1 MKKNRL
7 LTFVA
12 VSVLAA
18 APAVSADNG
27 SVAVYLD
34 AAGTQ
39 CQGPITGFTLGSV
52 WMNLGGT
59 TAPGMTGVEFR
70 IDNSDAASYDCSF
83 VPDAGAAISLGNPFF
98 GGCNLAF
105 STCQMGTAG
114 RVMLGTVVINPV
126 TTSTSD
132 VLLTV
137 RPHLTPS
144 NENFQCV
151 LATACDT
158 PYFTSICVGAPNSD
172 HWRTVINPS
181 GAIAGD
187 CQPVAVQAQSWSRV
201 KALYKN

>member
-1 MKKNRL
+1 MKKNWL

-27 SVAVYLD
+27 SIAVYLD

-52 WMNLGGT
+52 WMNLGGA
-59 TAPGMTGVEFR
+59 TAPGMFGVEFR
-70 IDNSDAASYDCSF
+70 IDNSDAASYDCQF
-83 VPDAGAAISLGNPFF
+83 IPDAGATIALGNPFF

-105 STCQMGTAG
+105 SACQVGTAG
-114 RVMLGTVVINPV
+114 RVMLGTLVINPV

-144 NENFQCV
+144 NENFQCA
-151 LATACDT
+151 LATACDA

-172 HWRTVINPS
+172 HWRAVINPS
-181 GAIAGD
+181 GAIAGA
-187 CQPVAVQAQSWSRV
+187 CQPVAVQAQSWSSV

>member
-7 LTFVA
+7 LTFIA

-18 APAVSADNG
+18 VPAVSADNG
-27 SVAVYLD
+27 SIAVYLD

-52 WMNLGGT
+52 WMNLGGA
-59 TAPGMTGVEFR
+59 TAPGTFGVEFR
-70 IDNSDAASYDCSF
+70 IDNSDASSFDCDF
-83 VPDAGAAISLGNPFF
+83 IPDASATIALGDPFF

-105 STCQMGTAG
+105 GTCQTGTSG

-126 TTSTSD
+126 NSGTSD

-137 RPHLTPS
+137 RPRMEPS
-144 NENFQCV
+144 NVNFSCA
-151 LATACDT
+151 LATQCDE
-158 PYFTSICVGAPNSD
+158 PVFTSICVGAPNSD
-172 HWRTVINPS
+172 HWRAVINPS

-187 CQPVAVQAQSWSRV
+187 CAPVAVVAQSWSAV